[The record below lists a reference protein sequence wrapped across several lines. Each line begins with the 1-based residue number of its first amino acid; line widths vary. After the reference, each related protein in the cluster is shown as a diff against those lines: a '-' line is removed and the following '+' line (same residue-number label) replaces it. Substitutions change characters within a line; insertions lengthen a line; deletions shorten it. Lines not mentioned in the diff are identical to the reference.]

1 MKNFSK
7 LLLILLVTIGYT
19 NAYSQDNNNPWQ
31 FTFGVH
37 AVDLEASSETEFV
50 DFFNVDENWNVSP
63 SVSMFTL
70 SKYLGDNL
78 SLGFGGAMN
87 SISNFAD
94 NHQFLNEVTYFSFDG
109 MLKYSLSEA
118 LNFQTIE
125 PYVGIGLGNTWM
137 DSQSWLTTN
146 ASLGMNYW
154 FSDVLGVTAQA
165 DYKMNMSENG
175 SGNTAMLDEG
185 GTMRY
190 SIGFSLKFGGEDK
203 E

>member
-1 MKNFSK
+1 
-7 LLLILLVTIGYT
+7 
-19 NAYSQDNNNPWQ
+19 
-31 FTFGVH
+31 
-37 AVDLEASSETEFV
+37 
-50 DFFNVDENWNVSP
+50 
-63 SVSMFTL
+63 MFTL

>member
-1 MKNFSK
+1 
-7 LLLILLVTIGYT
+7 
-19 NAYSQDNNNPWQ
+19 
-31 FTFGVH
+31 
-37 AVDLEASSETEFV
+37 
-50 DFFNVDENWNVSP
+50 
-63 SVSMFTL
+63 
-70 SKYLGDNL
+70 
-78 SLGFGGAMN
+78 
-87 SISNFAD
+87 
-94 NHQFLNEVTYFSFDG
+94 